1 MILVNRK
8 GGYGVKK
15 AIAALFAAV
24 VCFSF
29 AHSSNAA
36 SMTYT
41 VKKGDTLWK
50 IANTYKTTVDNIKKW
65 NHLTSNNIALG
76 TKLIIQ
82 SSSTIS
88 AKNPFKT
95 SEVNS
100 ASGKV
105 IVVKATAYTASCK
118 GCSGVTALGINLKQN
133 PNAKVIAVDPNV
145 IPLGSKVYVEGYG
158 QAIAG
163 DKGSAIKGN
172 RIDVYVP
179 SIQSARNWG
188 VRTTKV
194 TILQ

>member
-1 MILVNRK
+1 
-8 GGYGVKK
+8 VKK
-15 AIAALFAAV
+15 AIAALFTAV
-24 VCFSF
+24 LCFSF
-29 AHSSNAA
+29 AHSSNAV

-41 VKKGDTLWK
+41 VQKGDTLWK
-50 IANTYKTTVDNIKKW
+50 IAKAHKTTVENIKKW
-65 NHLTSNNIALG
+65 NHLSSNNLALG

-82 SSSTIS
+82 SSSTIA
-88 AKNPFKT
+88 AKNNTYTTSSMNFKPK
-95 SEVNS
+95 
-100 ASGKV
+100 KV

-118 GCSGVTALGINLKQN
+118 GCSGVTALGINLKKN

-145 IPLGSKVYVEGYG
+145 IPLGSKVYVDGYG
-158 QAIAG
+158 QAIAA

>member
-1 MILVNRK
+1 
-8 GGYGVKK
+8 GVKK
-15 AIAALFAAV
+15 AIAALFTAV

-36 SMTYT
+36 STTYT

-50 IANTYKTTVDNIKKW
+50 IANAYKTTVDNIKKW
-65 NHLTSNNIALG
+65 NHLTSNNITVG

-82 SSSTIS
+82 SSSTAT
-88 AKNPFKT
+88 AKNT
-95 SEVNS
+95 STTSAVNS
-100 ASGKV
+100 TAGKKV

-118 GCSGVTALGINLKQN
+118 GCSGVTALGINLKIN
-133 PNAKVIAVDPNV
+133 PNAKVIAVDPKV

-158 QAIAG
+158 QAIAA

-172 RIDVYVP
+172 RIDVFVP
-179 SIQSARNWG
+179 SLQSARNWG